1 MKMKKRTEALPALL
15 QIPDA
20 IHNLSFKLH
29 KNTQIRVKLSSNGK
43 RQGRVI

>member
-1 MKMKKRTEALPALL
+1 MKNRTEAPPALL

-29 KNTQIRVKLSSNGK
+29 KNTQVRGNLNSNGK